1 MMAAKNNKNGLIE
14 LFRFLC
20 AVWVAYFH
28 GFFPVL
34 SDKFDGAVVPVEIF
48 FMVSGYYFLKSIE
61 KYKERPLGEG
71 IVFIFWGRTK
81 RFIVPLIIAALSILY
96 CNIAFEWE
104 LDGFNWPFSFLWFF
118 AAQFVFLSLFFLLI
132 RKINRR
138 IVFNIACIVIICI
151 FMSVHR
157 VLTKEFDRVARGPA
171 VLAIGMLLSQ
181 VPKLK
186 VRLKDEKTADKLT
199 LLVNAFGLM
208 ISAAAFVYFAY
219 LPGYAIWKLHLLCCV
234 IGPAVLYFATALPVR
249 SRFLN
254 FLGEISVFVYLAQC
268 PILLHYFYVSRD
280 TRDQFPL
287 LCICAIA
294 MFVLNRFINKRN
306 IIEKITAR
314 QSVKS
319 KAV

>member
-1 MMAAKNNKNGLIE
+1 MATKNNKNGLVE
-14 LFRFLC
+14 LLRFLC

-34 SDKFDGAVVPVEIF
+34 SKHFDGAVVPVEIF
-48 FMVSGYYFLKSIE
+48 FMISGYYFLKSIE

-81 RFIVPLIIAALSILY
+81 RFIVPLILAALSILY

-104 LDGFNWPFSFLWFF
+104 FDGFNWPLSFLWFF

-132 RKINRR
+132 RNIKGRV
-138 IVFNIACIVIICI
+138 VFNIACVVIICI
-151 FMSVHR
+151 FLSVHR

-186 VRLKDEKTADKLT
+186 VRLKDEKIADKLT
-199 LLVNAFGLM
+199 LLVNSLGFA
-208 ISAAAFVYFAY
+208 ISAGALIYFAY
-219 LPGYAIWKLHLLCCV
+219 LPGYAIWKLHLLCGIIC
-234 IGPAVLYFATALPVR
+234 PAVLYFATALPVR
-249 SRFLN
+249 SKFLN

-287 LCICAIA
+287 LCICAVC
-294 MFVLNRFINKRN
+294 MFVLNRYINKKN
-306 IIEKITAR
+306 LIERITTR
-314 QSVKS
+314 QSIKN
-319 KAV
+319 